1 MTKIPENKY
10 YLSNNLPTVTPDIKS
25 TIDYK
30 NGLWIIN
37 KIESYDNN
45 KPNGQAVQTL
55 ALGDLIEYIDRE
67 LSFSSDGAYLGTII
81 GKVFEIK
88 EKEVLLIKPNKERY
102 LMGNN
107 SQFVNYTPFTYENI
121 LPVKNT
127 ISSYLIAIYILIF
140 VICLLIL
147 LISWWWI

>member
-10 YLSNNLPTVTPDIKS
+10 YLSNNLPTLTSDIKS
-25 TIDYK
+25 TLDYK